1 MSWRDRIANAI
12 LGGKVGGPTPTGIHV
27 YHSSPHDFDKFDLSK
42 IGTGEGAQVYGHGIY
57 AAENPAV
64 SGQGGQYW
72 GQFLQ
77 RFPKDDMRAAEY
89 LKQHGFDRDAA
100 AASLRAEIARQ
111 NAATPYGNLTRD
123 VDSSH
128 YDKLRERL
136 GLLESGTPVG
146 PRTYEVNF
154 RAKPEELLDWD
165 KRLTEQPAV
174 VQDFARR
181 ADLSHL
187 KEGNRSRV
195 LIEKYRTG
203 AEQPEYPATGQV
215 FYHGLM
221 HGLDKPPASAALN
234 EAGIPGI
241 RYLDEGSRAPARD
254 AERTI
259 AAANRTLEHFR
270 NPSRNVALDE
280 QFIMGPLGTPEGAI
294 KLWEGELAR
303 ALQPNR
309 SITHNYVA
317 FDPSRLDIMAKYGVV
332 GGVPLGAA
340 TMGGTIDQSTYGERQ

>member
-1 MSWRDRIANAI
+1 VLA
-12 LGGKVGGPTPTGIHV
+12 GKVGGPTPTGIHV
-27 YHSSPHDFDKFDLSK
+27 YHSSPHDFDRFDLSK

-72 GQFLQ
+72 GQFLN
-77 RFPKDDMRAAEY
+77 RFPKDDMRTVEY

-136 GLLESGTPVG
+136 GLLESGAPVG

-154 RAKPEELLDWD
+154 GAKPEELLDWD
-165 KRLTEQPAV
+165 KPLAGQPAY
-174 VQDFARR
+174 QRLREHWDAKIGDPDIIAQR
-181 ADLSHL
+181 LSMG
-187 KEGNRSRV
+187 EAP
-195 LIEKYRTG
+195 TG
-203 AEQPEYPATGQV
+203 AKLYQSLTGIGRNQPA
-215 FYHGLM
+215 
-221 HGLDKPPASAALN
+221 ASAQLN

-241 RYLDEGSRAPARD
+241 RYLDEGSRNLDHRLASIVNNGDNYYVRGFGQFDTFDEAK
-254 AERTI
+254 
-259 AAANRTLEHFR
+259 AA
-270 NPSRNVALDE
+270 
-280 QFIMGPLGTPEGAI
+280 LGIGKP
-294 KLWEGELAR
+294 
-303 ALQPNR
+303 
-309 SITHNYVA
+309 THNYVA

-332 GGVPLGAA
+332 GGVPLGAGA
-340 TMGGTIDQSTYGERQ
+340 MGGTIDQSTYGDRQ